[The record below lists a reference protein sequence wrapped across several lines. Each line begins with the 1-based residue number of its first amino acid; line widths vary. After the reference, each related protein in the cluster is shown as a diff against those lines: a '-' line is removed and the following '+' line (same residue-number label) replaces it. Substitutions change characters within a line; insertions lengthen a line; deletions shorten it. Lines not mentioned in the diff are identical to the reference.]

1 MRKLNVAGLAV
12 VALLSVAVATA
23 GSAQTVVGIG
33 VGGGVAMPMA
43 DLGDGY
49 KMGYTA
55 GAGLFIYPNAGSL
68 GFRADV
74 GYSSFESEVSSAVKF
89 QPLSLMGNVL
99 YRLGD
104 GTSSI
109 APYLVAGGGILSD
122 EESQFAFQGGLGLS
136 IGSGNVRWFVEAKY
150 LNSSKNG
157 FTTAFVPVIGGFS
170 YRFR

>member
-1 MRKLNVAGLAV
+1 MRKLNVAGLTLA
-12 VALLSVAVATA
+12 ALLSVSVATA
-23 GSAQTVVGIG
+23 GAQTVVGVG
-33 VGGGVAMPMA
+33 VGGGVAMPMG
-43 DLGDGY
+43 DFGDGY

-55 GAGLFIYPNAGSL
+55 GAGLFIYPNAGNL

-74 GYSSFESEVSSAVKF
+74 AYSSFESEASSDIKF

-109 APYLVAGGGILSD
+109 APYIVAGGGILSD
-122 EESQFAFQGGLGLS
+122 EVSQFAFQGGLGLS

-150 LNSSKNG
+150 LNSSKDG